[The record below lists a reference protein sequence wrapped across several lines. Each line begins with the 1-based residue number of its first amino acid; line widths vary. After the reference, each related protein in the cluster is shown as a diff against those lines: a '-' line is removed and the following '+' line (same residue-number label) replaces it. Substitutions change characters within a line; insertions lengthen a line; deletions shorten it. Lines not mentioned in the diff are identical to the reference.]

1 MSMIDTSAP
10 GNLTEPYLAIL
21 IMRHIAVQFNLFWHT
36 PAEHGGI
43 ILLKVRG
50 NSAGRRGCMT
60 RRIPLRY
67 GLVIV
72 LLLIAAVAQMA
83 SVGAAVIPI
92 DTTYPGGITAAVSAA
107 GSGGTVILA
116 PGTYEEH
123 AISVGN
129 SVTIEANASLGG
141 NEDNTIIDA
150 QHLDRIFSVTGSY
163 TLVIDNLTLE
173 NGQVPSGFSG
183 GNGGAIDAGNGGSVT
198 VNSSAISACQAGDA
212 SGSPGNGGDGGAI
225 FAAGSVSV
233 TSSSITACRAG
244 DARNNGGN
252 GGDGGAIFAAGGVSV
267 TSSTITGC
275 RAGDASGSPGNNGN
289 GGEGGAIFT
298 QTGTASI
305 TNSTITGCRAGDAVF
320 GPPGID
326 GSGGALTTHGGRVTF
341 SRLLGNSAH
350 GGANEISGPVTATD
364 DWWGSNNGP
373 SPSSEFNNGA
383 SAGTWLVLGAT
394 ASPLPLTIAESSQI
408 TANLTFNNTGYNLTS
423 SGTIPDGIPVTFG
436 LVSGSGSIA
445 PGTGSTSAGI
455 NTTTF
460 SPSSTGLANVS
471 ITVDGQTIYLNF
483 TVTPIPPTPTSFG
496 SGGGAARLD
505 YWVNTGGPCD
515 QGYTGPQPT
524 PLGLSQPVQ
533 NLPPKEVT
541 PAIVQQQP
549 STGSQPPGS
558 SAASSGT
565 GSSSGGI
572 PVASVVAGVAG
583 IGVLTGGGFL
593 VHRWWIRRQN
603 PALFRKYD

>member
-92 DTTYPGGITAAVSAA
+92 DTTYPGGIAAAVSAA

-212 SGSPGNGGDGGAI
+212 SGSPGN
-225 FAAGSVSV
+225 
-233 TSSSITACRAG
+233 
-244 DARNNGGN
+244 NGN
-252 GGDGGAIFAAGGVSV
+252 GGD
-267 TSSTITGC
+267 
-275 RAGDASGSPGNNGN
+275 
-289 GGEGGAIFT
+289 GGAIFT